1 MLPRQMKA
9 YYYKLIKEA
18 VESEETIL
26 LNKYIDEVYR
36 FAQIQVMKNILY
48 VFFWL
53 ILGTVMYFGM
63 GYAISKQEVVECNKL
78 VSQSQAGYDN
88 FYITQLEDAMCR
100 SHGIIIDARV
110 EK

>member
-1 MLPRQMKA
+1 M
-9 YYYKLIKEA
+9 
-18 VESEETIL
+18 ETIKISKCCESTVL
-26 LNKYIDEVYR
+26 SEVEG
-36 FAQIQVMKNILY
+36 KY

-53 ILGTVMYFGM
+53 LLGTVMYFGM

-100 SHGIIIDARV
+100 SHEIIINARV